1 MKNKKYCLPKHL
13 GVSDLSIGDK
23 IEYYNQAKEKL
34 NNTPAQYKTEF
45 EWLKEA
51 DSLALANA
59 QMNLQD
65 AYAAVNIRN
74 EGMRIALA

>member
-13 GVSDLSIGDK
+13 GVSDLSI
-23 IEYYNQAKEKL
+23 
-34 NNTPAQYKTEF
+34 TPAQYKTEF